1 VSARADDRTY
11 APAVAIKL
19 YHHPFSRAAGTVWAL
34 EEIGQPYELEFV
46 DLMKGAHKN
55 ADFTKTNPMGKLP
68 TLVDG
73 DAVVTEA
80 AAIALYLADRYSAGK
95 LAPKLDDP
103 RRGTYLRWSFYAPS
117 VIEPGC
123 AAHASKW
130 EFRPSAAGWG
140 TWDEMLKTIDSA
152 LTGDYLLGSEFSMAD
167 VIFGGT
173 LRFMT
178 MFKMLDAS
186 PAIAKYLERISARPA
201 FKRTD
206 EINTRVMKEHDL
218 KMPGH

>member
-1 VSARADDRTY
+1 
-11 APAVAIKL
+11 VAIKL

-34 EEIGQPYELEFV
+34 EEVGQPYELEFV
-46 DLMKGAHKN
+46 DLMKGAHKVP
-55 ADFTKTNPMGKLP
+55 DFTKTNPMGKLP

-140 TWDEMLKTIDSA
+140 TWDEMVRTIDGA
-152 LTGDYLLGSEFSMAD
+152 VAGDYVLGNEFSMAD

-178 MFKMLDAS
+178 MFKMLEAS

-218 KMPGH
+218 KLPGS

>member
-1 VSARADDRTY
+1 VT
-11 APAVAIKL
+11 IKL
-19 YHHPFSRAAGTVWAL
+19 YHHPFSRAAGTVWVL
-34 EEIGQPYELEFV
+34 EEVGQPYELEFV
-46 DLMKGAHKN
+46 DLMKGAHKV

-130 EFRPSAAGWG
+130 EFRPSSVGWG
-140 TWDEMLKTIDSA
+140 TWDEMIRTIDGA
-152 LTGDYLLGSEFSMAD
+152 LAGDYVLGNEFSMAD

-173 LRFMT
+173 VRFMT

-186 PAIAKYLERISARPA
+186 PAIAKYLERLSARPA
-201 FKRTD
+201 FKRAE

-218 KMPGH
+218 KLPGS

>member
-1 VSARADDRTY
+1 M
-11 APAVAIKL
+11 AIKL

-34 EEIGQPYELEFV
+34 EEVGQPYELEFV
-46 DLMKGAHKN
+46 DLFKGAHKGPEVT
-55 ADFTKTNPMGKLP
+55 AKNPMGKLP

-73 DAVVTEA
+73 DAIVTEA
-80 AAIALYLADRYSAGK
+80 AAIALYLADRYSSGK

-123 AAHASKW
+123 SAHASKW
-130 EFRPSAAGWG
+130 EYKPSAAGWG
-140 TWDEMLKTIDSA
+140 TWDEMLKTIDTA
-152 LTGDYLLGSEFSMAD
+152 IVGDYVLGSEFSMAD

-178 MFKMLDAS
+178 MFKMLDVS
-186 PAIAKYLERISARPA
+186 PAIAKYLERVSSRPA
-201 FKRTD
+201 LKRAD
-206 EINTRVMKEHDL
+206 EINMRVMKERDL
-218 KMPGH
+218 KMPGQS